1 VEASPASIT
10 LPLPST
16 FWEFEMSTRNFTA
29 TQVAAITGAA
39 RGIGLAIAERL
50 ARQGVFVYL
59 LDRDEAALA
68 GSVDA
73 LTGQGLKVAGI
84 ALDLTEGEAVT
95 AAFAR
100 IHEAHGS
107 LDFLVNNAGVVR
119 DKRFL
124 SMTEQDWDLVVDTNL
139 RAQFLCC
146 KAALP
151 LMLEK
156 GFGRIVNM
164 SSRAWLGG
172 FGQAN
177 YSAAKGGVVSLTRSL
192 AIEFA
197 AKGITVNAIAP
208 GIVDTPLFQSFAPD
222 VQTKLKET
230 VPVKRI
236 GTPEDIASAVEF
248 FLDPASSYVTG
259 QTLYVCGG
267 RSLSS
272 ASV

>member
-1 VEASPASIT
+1 MRAQA
-10 LPLPST
+10 
-16 FWEFEMSTRNFTA
+16 FHQG
-29 TQVAAITGAA
+29 QVATVTGAA
-39 RGIGLAIAERL
+39 RGIGLGIATRL
-50 ARQGVFVYL
+50 VREGVTVYL
-59 LDRDEAALA
+59 LDRDAPALL
-68 GSVDA
+68 DA
-73 LTGQGLKVAGI
+73 VKLLQGDGLDAHGI
-84 ALDLTEGEAVT
+84 ALDLTLGAEVEKAFEQIR
-95 AAFAR
+95 AASGR
-100 IHEAHGS
+100 

-124 SMTEQDWDLVVDTNL
+124 KMTEDDWDLVVNTNL

-151 LMLEK
+151 LMLDA
-156 GFGRIVNM
+156 GFGRIVNL

-197 AKGITVNAIAP
+197 SKGITVNTVAP
-208 GIVDTPLFQSFAPD
+208 GIVDTPLFQAFEPE
-222 VQTKLKET
+222 VQARLKDT

-236 GTPEDIASAVEF
+236 GTPDDIANAVEF
-248 FLDPASSYVTG
+248 FLDPASAYVTG

>member
-1 VEASPASIT
+1 
-10 LPLPST
+10 
-16 FWEFEMSTRNFTA
+16 MSEKAFHSG
-29 TQVAAITGAA
+29 QVAAVTGAA
-39 RGIGLAIAERL
+39 RGIGLGIASRL
-50 ARQGVFVYL
+50 AAQGVTLYL

-68 GSVDA
+68 AAVSRLRDLDMTA
-73 LTGQGLKVAGI
+73 HGL
-84 ALDLTEGEAVT
+84 ALDLTDGEAV
-95 AAFAR
+95 AHAFAQ
-100 IHEAHGS
+100 IGEAHGA

-124 SMTEQDWDLVVDTNL
+124 KMTEEDWDLVVDSNL

-151 LMLEK
+151 LMLER
-156 GFGRIVNM
+156 GFGRIVNL

-197 AKGITVNAIAP
+197 AKGITVNAVAP
-208 GIVDTPLFQSFAPD
+208 GIVDTPLFQGFD
-222 VQTKLKET
+222 DEVQVRLKET

-236 GTPEDIASAVEF
+236 GTPDDIANAVEF
-248 FLDPASSYVTG
+248 FLAPASSYVTG